1 MKTAT
6 INQAVVI
13 KGASPHDLYEILMDS
28 KKHAQLVN
36 STAEISREKG
46 GKFKVYDGYISGT
59 NLELIAD
66 TKIVQNWR
74 GDEDCWPED
83 HYSKLTI
90 TFKKEK
96 DGTRVSLNQEGVPAE
111 CQEDFDKGWYD
122 FYWEPL
128 QQLFEKK

>member
-13 KGASPHDLYEILMDS
+13 KGASPHELYEILMDS
-28 KKHAQLVN
+28 KKHAKLVN
-36 STAEISREKG
+36 STAQISREAG
-46 GKFKVYDGYISGT
+46 GEFKAYDGYISGT
-59 NLELIAD
+59 NIELIAD

-74 GDEDCWPED
+74 GDEDCWPEE

-96 DGTRVSLNQEGVPAE
+96 DGTRINLNQEGVPAE

>member
-6 INQAVVI
+6 INQTVI
-13 KGASPHDLYEILMDS
+13 ITGASPHDLYEILMDS
-28 KKHAQLVN
+28 KKHAKLVN
-36 STAEISREKG
+36 STAEISREMG

-66 TKIVQNWR
+66 TKIVQYWR
-74 GDEDCWPED
+74 GDEDCWLED

-90 TFKKEK
+90 IFKKEK
-96 DGTRVSLNQEGVPAE
+96 DGTRISLNQEGMPVV
-111 CQEDFDKGWYD
+111 CQVDFDKGWYD
-122 FYWEPL
+122 FYWKPL